1 MTGPGAGDAL
11 FDNED
16 IAAGYAAPPEAES
29 AGEVDVTA
37 VAPELAD
44 ADAVAE
50 VVAPHR
56 TIETAVGEPLLR
68 TDGLTV
74 KFGGLTALDDVSFEI
89 RRGEILGLIGPN
101 GAGKT
106 TCFNAITGVYRPA
119 AGLVYFDGKPLT
131 KTKRNAITRLGIA
144 RTFQNVRLFGEMT
157 ALENVV
163 VGTDAR
169 HKTSVPGAV
178 FRTPRHRREERDA
191 IERGMALLEFVGIAP
206 RAVEKARNLSYGDQR
221 RLEIARA
228 LATEPKLLCLDEP
241 AAGFNPSEKS
251 ALMDLIRKIRDDGF
265 TVLLI
270 EHDMRLV
277 MGVTDRIVVLE
288 FGRKIADGLPAEI
301 RDDPAV
307 IAAYLGVPDDQVGAE
322 QAGDAG
328 RDGVESGGERAG
340 AEPDAG
346 QAGAGRAAG
355 QGGAEPEGGQTGAER
370 EAGQAGGEYPTQ
382 KLPIPK
388 PGAGPAVRVGEPAR
402 PEIDPATTDPAD
414 AHRPGT
420 GAAPD
425 LSTRTSDA
433 PALLE
438 VEDMVVNYGR
448 IQALHG
454 VSLRVAEGELVT
466 LLGANGAGKTTTMRA
481 LSGLLPLTRGR
492 IRFEGRDITTV
503 KAHDRVVGGLIQAPE
518 GRGVFPGMTVQ
529 ENLDMGC
536 YGRVFKQKAEY
547 TRTLEW
553 VFELFPRLRERRKQV
568 GGTLSGGE
576 QQMLAIG
583 RALMARP
590 RLLLLDEPSMGLAPM
605 VIQQIFR
612 IISEINQQGTTVLL
626 VEQNAQQ
633 ALARSDR
640 AYILE
645 TGAVTKTGSG
655 ADLLTDPAVKSAYL
669 GVG

>member
-1 MTGPGAGDAL
+1 MTGPGAGGGL

-16 IAAGYAAPPEAES
+16 MAGGFTEAPEAAS
-29 AGEVDVTA
+29 AGVVDVGD
-37 VAPELAD
+37 VLPELAD
-44 ADAVAE
+44 AETVAE
-50 VVAPHR
+50 VVAAHR
-56 TIETAVGEPLLR
+56 DIQTEVGAPLLR

-74 KFGGLTALDDVSFEI
+74 KFGGLTALDSVSFEI

-106 TCFNAITGVYRPA
+106 TCFNAITGVYRPS
-119 AGLVYFDGKPLT
+119 AGTVFFDGNPLT
-131 KTKRNAITRLGIA
+131 KTKRNEITRLGIA
-144 RTFQNVRLFGEMT
+144 RTFQNIRLFGEMT

-169 HKTSVPGAV
+169 HRTSVPGAV
-178 FRTPRHRREERDA
+178 FRTTRHRREEHDA

-251 ALMDLIRKIRDDGF
+251 ALMDLIREIRDDGF

-288 FGRKIADGLPAEI
+288 FGRKIADGLPEQI
-301 RDDPAV
+301 REDPAV
-307 IAAYLGVPDDQVGAE
+307 IAAYLGVPDEAETAEAVAESVAAVSEAEPSLFVNPVSVANTAVLPVITDDMDAAGLGEPDSPDVIFRAPESTGPRVVAAGSDSAAAGSGAST
-322 QAGDAG
+322 G
-328 RDGVESGGERAG
+328 GGE
-340 AEPDAG
+340 P
-346 QAGAGRAAG
+346 
-355 QGGAEPEGGQTGAER
+355 
-370 EAGQAGGEYPTQ
+370 
-382 KLPIPK
+382 
-388 PGAGPAVRVGEPAR
+388 
-402 PEIDPATTDPAD
+402 
-414 AHRPGT
+414 
-420 GAAPD
+420 
-425 LSTRTSDA
+425 
-433 PALLE
+433 LLV

-454 VSLRVAEGELVT
+454 ISLQVAQGELVT
-466 LLGANGAGKTTTMRA
+466 LLGANGAGKTTTMRS
-481 LSGLLPLTRGR
+481 LSGLLPLARGR
-492 IRFEGRDITTV
+492 ITFEGKDITRM
-503 KAHDRVVGGLIQAPE
+503 KAHERVVAGLIQAPE

-536 YGRVFKQKAEY
+536 HARPFKQRSEY
-547 TRTLEW
+547 SKTVDW
-553 VFELFPRLRERRKQV
+553 VFELFPRLAERRKQI

-590 RLLLLDEPSMGLAPM
+590 KLLLLDEPSMGLAPM

-612 IISEINQQGTTVLL
+612 IIGEINAQGTTVLL

-633 ALARSDR
+633 ALTRSDR

-645 TGAVTKTGSG
+645 TGEVTKTGG
-655 ADLLTDPAVKSAYL
+655 GRALLTDPAVKSAYL
-669 GVG
+669 GVA

>member
-11 FDNED
+11 YDNED
-16 IAAGYAAPPEAES
+16 FAAGYTEAPEAES
-29 AGEVDVTA
+29 TGTVDVSEVVPGLGSA
-37 VAPELAD
+37 A
-44 ADAVAE
+44 AVAE

-56 TIETAVGEPLLR
+56 EIETAVGAPLLR
-68 TDGLTV
+68 TDDLTV
-74 KFGGLTALDDVSFEI
+74 RFGGLTALDQVSFEI

-106 TCFNAITGVYRPA
+106 TCFNAITGVYRPS
-119 AGLVYFDGKPLT
+119 GGTVTFDGKPLT
-131 KTKRNAITRLGIA
+131 KTKRNEITRLGIA
-144 RTFQNVRLFGEMT
+144 RTFQNIRLFEEMT

-169 HKTSVPGAV
+169 HRTSVPGAL
-178 FRTPRHRREERDA
+178 FRTARHRREERDA

-288 FGRKIADGLPAEI
+288 FGRKIADGLPEQI
-301 RDDPAV
+301 REDPAV
-307 IAAYLGVPDDQVGAE
+307 IAAYLGVPEDSPAAEVAAEDVVEGAE
-322 QAGDAG
+322 AEKIAADVAAAEDTDSAASDTGEPG
-328 RDGVESGGERAG
+328 RTSSTESAVTLRKPAG
-340 AEPDAG
+340 ATA
-346 QAGAGRAAG
+346 Q
-355 QGGAEPEGGQTGAER
+355 EGE
-370 EAGQAGGEYPTQ
+370 
-382 KLPIPK
+382 
-388 PGAGPAVRVGEPAR
+388 
-402 PEIDPATTDPAD
+402 
-414 AHRPGT
+414 
-420 GAAPD
+420 
-425 LSTRTSDA
+425 S
-433 PALLE
+433 ALLQ
-438 VEDMVVNYGR
+438 VDDIVVNYGR

-454 VSLRVAEGELVT
+454 ISLNVGSGELVT

-492 IRFEGRDITTV
+492 ILFEGKDITRM
-503 KAHDRVVGGLIQAPE
+503 KAHERVLAGLIQAPE

-536 YGRVFKQKAEY
+536 YARPFKQRSEY
-547 TRTLEW
+547 DSTLDW
-553 VFELFPRLRERRKQV
+553 VFELFPRLAERRRQV

-590 RLLLLDEPSMGLAPM
+590 KLLLLDEPSMGLAPM

-612 IISEINQQGTTVLL
+612 IITEINDSGTTVLL

-633 ALARSDR
+633 ALTRSDR

-645 TGAVTKTGSG
+645 TGEVTKSG
-655 ADLLTDPAVKSAYL
+655 PGRDLLVDPAIKSAYL